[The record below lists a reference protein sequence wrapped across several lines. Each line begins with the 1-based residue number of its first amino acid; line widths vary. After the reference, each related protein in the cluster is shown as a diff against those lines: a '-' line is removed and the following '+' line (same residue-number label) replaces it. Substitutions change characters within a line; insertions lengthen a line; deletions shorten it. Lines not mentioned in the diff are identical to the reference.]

1 VISRVQLYSL
11 GLGRHGIDRRLKL
24 GRLHPIHRG
33 VYMVGHSVAPPRARE
48 MAAVLA
54 CGPGAVVSHASA
66 AALWQILPHQSQSR
80 EVDVTVPG
88 RDPGRKPGIRVH
100 RVRMLDPRDA
110 RSCHGV
116 PVTTPARTLLDLAS
130 QASRRDLEQAFA
142 DAEHRRLVHPRQL
155 LNVLARAGPRPG
167 VPALRALVQSESPPF
182 TRSEAEERFLVLIRA
197 GGLPVPGVN
206 VRVGGHEVD
215 FLWRKE
221 ALVVEVDGFEFHSSR
236 AAFERDR
243 LRDAGLQAAGFR
255 VIRVTWRQLTE
266 QSEAT
271 LVRIARALALSS
283 GP

>member
-1 VISRVQLYSL
+1 
-11 GLGRHGIDRRLKL
+11 
-24 GRLHPIHRG
+24 
-33 VYMVGHSVAPPRARE
+33 M
-48 MAAVLA
+48 
-54 CGPGAVVSHASA
+54 
-66 AALWQILPHQSQSR
+66 
-80 EVDVTVPG
+80 
-88 RDPGRKPGIRVH
+88 
-100 RVRMLDPRDA
+100 
-110 RSCHGV
+110 
-116 PVTTPARTLLDLAS
+116 
-130 QASRRDLEQAFA
+130 
-142 DAEHRRLVHPRQL
+142 
-155 LNVLARAGPRPG
+155 
-167 VPALRALVQSESPPF
+167 
-182 TRSEAEERFLVLIRA
+182 
-197 GGLPVPGVN
+197 PGVN